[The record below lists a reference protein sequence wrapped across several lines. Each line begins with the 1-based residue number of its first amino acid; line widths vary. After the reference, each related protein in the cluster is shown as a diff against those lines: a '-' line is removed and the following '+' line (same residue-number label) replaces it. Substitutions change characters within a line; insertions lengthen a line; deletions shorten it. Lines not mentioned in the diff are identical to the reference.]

1 MSHLPGNGQDNS
13 EESVDAVND
22 DQEAHAGDPTE
33 VISATTRAA
42 EEPTVSS
49 EIPDRRYTAPGFDA
63 KSTQI
68 IHRAPDPE
76 TEIFAM
82 NTDEMAIMDRPP
94 RTAPQAIL
102 PREGVALTPPPVQR
116 AGWKWLVVFVV
127 AIVAIALAAILV
139 TMVLTRNTPQK
150 VSQEDLVRSTI
161 QNFDQAIQRGDLA
174 ELRSITCGETRAGYV
189 GYDDH
194 AWTDTH
200 AKVAAAGQYPVVASI
215 DQVVV
220 NGDHAEANVT
230 SFMAFDPATRS
241 TRSFDL
247 QFRDN
252 QWEIC
257 QSS

>member
-1 MSHLPGNGQDNS
+1 MSHQPGTGHDDS
-13 EESVDAVND
+13 DESVASD
-22 DQEAHAGDPTE
+22 
-33 VISATTRAA
+33 
-42 EEPTVSS
+42 EPTIAT
-49 EIPDRRYTAPGFDA
+49 EIPTDRRYTAPGFDA

-68 IHRAPDPE
+68 IHTPADPE
-76 TEIFAM
+76 TEIFAL
-82 NTDEMAIMDRPP
+82 NTDEMAVDQAAADRPP

-102 PREGVALTPPPVQR
+102 PREGVPVTPPPVHR
-116 AGWKWLVVFVV
+116 AGWKWLIV
-127 AIVAIALAAILV
+127 AAIALAVVALVAVVVTIL
-139 TMVLTRNTPQK
+139 LTRDSPRK
-150 VSQEDLVRSTI
+150 VSQEELVRSTI

-174 ELRSITCGETRAGYV
+174 SLRSITCGETRAGYV
-189 GYDDH
+189 GYDDR
-194 AWTDTH
+194 AWADTH

-230 SFMAFDPATRS
+230 AFMAYDPATRS

-257 QSS
+257 QAG